1 MAVPCSPHQHE
12 SRSPIEKVFT
22 CCQTSDNSCATDARV
37 YDRDDISK
45 LALESG
51 VEVSAALDCGQA
63 VRVGEFSEYTDV
75 AAVFE
80 LET

>member
-1 MAVPCSPHQHE
+1 MAVPYSRHQHE
-12 SRSPIEKVFT
+12 SRFPIEKVPT
-22 CCQTSDNSCATDARV
+22 CCQTSDYSCATDARV

-51 VEVSAALDCGQA
+51 VEVSTALDCGQA